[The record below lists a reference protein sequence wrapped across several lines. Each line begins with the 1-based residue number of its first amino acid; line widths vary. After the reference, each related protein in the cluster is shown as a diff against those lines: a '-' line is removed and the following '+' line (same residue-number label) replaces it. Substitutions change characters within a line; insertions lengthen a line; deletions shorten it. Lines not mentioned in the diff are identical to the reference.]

1 MRLSQM
7 FIPTRKEDPAEA
19 EVVSHKLLVRAGFI
33 RMLSRGIYDYLP
45 LAQRSLRK
53 IEQIIR
59 EEMDRAGAQEVLLPS
74 VQPAELWEESG
85 RWDAYG
91 SELLRFKDRKGS
103 EFCYGPT
110 HEEVVTD
117 MVRGDVSSYKQL
129 PMNLYQ
135 IQTKFRDEPR
145 PRFGLMRGREFIMKD
160 AYSFDVDEEGAKK
173 SYDVMFEA
181 YQRICDRLG
190 FDYAAVEADTG
201 NIGGTLSHE
210 FQVLAETGEDEVV
223 SCTGCGY
230 AANVEK
236 AEMQFDDDLGPVDD
250 ALGEMEQVDTPHT
263 RTIEEITEFLEVQP
277 ARVIKTL
284 IYKVDDEPF
293 AVLMRGDH
301 SANELKIRTFIH
313 EQTELGHGEIRM
325 ASDSEVGSIIRA
337 QVGYAGPVELDI
349 PVFADLAV
357 EPMTNAVVGANQTNA
372 HLINVNPGR
381 DFEVDQFSDFRAAQA
396 GDLCGRCGE
405 AFEMFRGIEVG
416 HVFYLGTKYS
426 EALDATVQDQN
437 GEQRPMQ
444 MGCYGLGVTRILAA
458 TVEQNHDNDGIIWP
472 INIAPYE
479 VAILPLQADH
489 EGVRDACEA
498 LYEELREAGV
508 EVVIDDRDIGVGPKF
523 KDADLIG
530 MPVRVALGTRGL
542 DGGGFEL
549 KLRHES
555 DRSDLAIDGAGD
567 AILDIIDELKSVN
580 A

>member
-19 EVVSHKLLVRAGFI
+19 DVVSHKLLVRGGFI
-33 RMLSRGIYDYLP
+33 RMLARGIYDYLP

-59 EEMDRAGAQEVLLPS
+59 EEMNRAGAQEVLLPS

-85 RWDAYG
+85 RWEAYG

-110 HEEVVTD
+110 HEEVITD
-117 MVRGDVSSYKQL
+117 LVRGDVNSYKQL
-129 PMNLYQ
+129 PLNLYQ

-160 AYSFDVDEEGAKK
+160 AYSFDIDEEGARK

-181 YQRICDRLG
+181 YQHICDRLG
-190 FDYAAVEADTG
+190 FDYVAVEADTG
-201 NIGGTLSHE
+201 NIGGSLSHE

-223 SCTGCGY
+223 SCSECGY

-236 AEMQFDDDLGPVDD
+236 AEMQFDDELGPLDD
-250 ALGEMEQVDTPHT
+250 ELGELEQVDTPHK
-263 RTIEEITEFLEVQP
+263 RTIDEISEFLDVEP
-277 ARVIKTL
+277 ARCIKTL

-301 SANELKIRTFIH
+301 SANELKIRTFVQEH
-313 EQTELGHGEIRM
+313 TELGDGEIRM

-349 PVFADLAV
+349 PIFADLAV
-357 EPMTNAVVGANQTNA
+357 EPMTNVVTGANETNA

-381 DFEVDQFSDFRAAQA
+381 DFEVDSFSDFRAAQE
-396 GDLCGRCGE
+396 GDLCGRCGGE
-405 AFEMFRGIEVG
+405 FEMFRGIEVG

-426 EALDATVQDQN
+426 EALAASVQDEN
-437 GEQRPMQ
+437 GELRPME

-458 TVEQNHDNDGIIWP
+458 TVEQNHDDDGIIWP

-479 VAILPLQADH
+479 VAILPLQVDH
-489 EGVRDACEA
+489 DGVREACES
-498 LYEELREAGV
+498 LYDELQDAGV

-523 KDADLIG
+523 KDADLVG
-530 MPVRVALGTRGL
+530 VPVRVALGTRGL

-555 DRSDLAIDGAGD
+555 DRSDLAFEGAAD
-567 AILDIIDELKSVN
+567 EILRIIGELKN

>member
-7 FIPTRKEDPAEA
+7 FVPTRKEDPAEA
-19 EVVSHKLLVRAGFI
+19 DVVSHKLLVRGGFI
-33 RMLSRGIYDYLP
+33 RMLARGIYDYLP

-59 EEMDRAGAQEVLLPS
+59 EEMNRAGAQEVLLPS
-74 VQPAELWEESG
+74 VQPAELWQESG
-85 RWDAYG
+85 RWEAYG

-103 EFCYGPT
+103 DFCYGPT
-110 HEEVVTD
+110 HEEVITD
-117 MVRGDVSSYKQL
+117 LVRGEVTSYKQL

-160 AYSFDVDEEGAKK
+160 AYSFDVDEDGAQE
-173 SYDVMFEA
+173 SYDRMFEA
-181 YQRICDRLG
+181 YQNICDRLG
-190 FDYAAVEADTG
+190 FDYVAVEADTG
-201 NIGGTLSHE
+201 NIGGSLSHE

-223 SCTGCGY
+223 SCTECGY

-236 AEMQFDDDLGPVDD
+236 AEMQFDDDLGPLDD
-250 ALGEMEQVDTPHT
+250 ELGELEKVDTPHK
-263 RTIEEITEFLEVQP
+263 RTIEEITEFLDVDA
-277 ARVIKTL
+277 ARCIKTL

-301 SANELKIRTFIH
+301 SANELKIRTYIH
-313 EQTELGHGEIRM
+313 EQTELGDGEIRM

-349 PVFADLAV
+349 PIFADLAV
-357 EPMTNAVVGANQTNA
+357 EPMTNAVAGANDTNA
-372 HLINVNPGR
+372 HLVNVNPGR
-381 DFEVDQFSDFRAAQA
+381 DFEVDAFSDFRAAQE
-396 GDLCGRCGE
+396 GDLCGRCGGE
-405 AFEMFRGIEVG
+405 FELFRGIEVG

-426 EALDATVQDQN
+426 EALDATVQDEH
-437 GEQRPMQ
+437 GERRPMQ
-444 MGCYGLGVTRILAA
+444 MGCYGIGVTRILAA
-458 TVEQNHDNDGIIWP
+458 TVEQNHDDDGIIWP

-479 VAILPLQADH
+479 VAILPLQYDH
-489 EGVRDACEA
+489 DEVRAACEE
-498 LYEELREAGV
+498 LYDELREAGI

-523 KDADLIG
+523 KDADLVGI
-530 MPVRVALGTRGL
+530 PVRVALGTRGL

-555 DRSDLAIDGAGD
+555 DRSELPIEGAT
-567 AILDIIDELKSVN
+567 DEIKRIVVDLKSDG
-580 A
+580 

>member
-7 FIPTRKEDPAEA
+7 FVPTRKEDPAEA
-19 EVVSHKLLVRAGFI
+19 DVVSHKLLVRGGFI
-33 RMLSRGIYDYLP
+33 RMLARGIYDYLP

-59 EEMDRAGAQEVLLPS
+59 EEMNRAGAQEVLLPS
-74 VQPAELWEESG
+74 VQPAELWQESG
-85 RWDAYG
+85 RWEAYG

-103 EFCYGPT
+103 DFCYGPT
-110 HEEVVTD
+110 HEEVITD
-117 MVRGDVSSYKQL
+117 LVRGEVTSYKQL

-160 AYSFDVDEEGAKK
+160 AYSFDVDEDGAQE
-173 SYDVMFEA
+173 SYDRMFEA
-181 YQRICDRLG
+181 YQNICDRLG
-190 FDYAAVEADTG
+190 FDYVAVEADTG
-201 NIGGTLSHE
+201 NIGGSLSHE

-223 SCTGCGY
+223 SCTECGY

-236 AEMQFDDDLGPVDD
+236 AEMQFDDDLGPLDD
-250 ALGEMEQVDTPHT
+250 ELGELEKVDTPHK
-263 RTIEEITEFLEVQP
+263 RTIEEITEFLDVDA
-277 ARVIKTL
+277 ARCIKTL

-301 SANELKIRTFIH
+301 SANELKIRTYIH
-313 EQTELGHGEIRM
+313 EQTELGDGEIRM

-349 PVFADLAV
+349 PIFADLAV
-357 EPMTNAVVGANQTNA
+357 EPMTNAVAGANDTNA
-372 HLINVNPGR
+372 HLVNVNPGR
-381 DFEVDQFSDFRAAQA
+381 DFEVDAFSDFRAAQE
-396 GDLCGRCGE
+396 GDLCGRCGGE
-405 AFEMFRGIEVG
+405 FELFRGIEVG

-426 EALDATVQDQN
+426 EALDATVQDEH
-437 GEQRPMQ
+437 GERRPMQ
-444 MGCYGLGVTRILAA
+444 MGCYGIGVTRILAA
-458 TVEQNHDNDGIIWP
+458 TVEQNHDDDGIIWP

-479 VAILPLQADH
+479 VAVLPLQYDH
-489 EGVRDACEA
+489 DEVRAACEK
-498 LYEELREAGV
+498 LYDELREAGI

-523 KDADLIG
+523 KDADLVGI
-530 MPVRVALGTRGL
+530 PVRVALGTRGL

-555 DRSDLAIDGAGD
+555 DRSELPIEGAT
-567 AILDIIDELKSVN
+567 DEIKRIVVDLKSDG
-580 A
+580 